1 MNQTGNSK
9 EAHAVSGA
17 GEPDAK
23 TRIIVLGGG
32 FGGASRARHLEK
44 LRARPY
50 SLSSNSPAAPTLA
63 RPAFTTGVIA
73 RSPATFLKECT

>member
-32 FGGASRARHLEK
+32 FGGPPGRAT
-44 LRARPY
+44 LR
-50 SLSSNSPAAPTLA
+50 SSERVRT
-63 RPAFTTGVIA
+63 V
-73 RSPATFLKECT
+73 

>member
-9 EAHAVSGA
+9 EAHAVSGG

-23 TRIIVLGGG
+23 TQIIVLGGG
-32 FGGASRARHLEK
+32 FGGASRARHPGK

-50 SLSSNSPAAPTLA
+50 SLSSNSPAAPTRE
-63 RPAFTTGVIA
+63 RPASTTGAIA
-73 RSPATFLKECT
+73 RSPATIFNAYT

>member
-32 FGGASRARHLEK
+32 FGGASR
-44 LRARPY
+44 RATWR
-50 SLSSNSPAAPTLA
+50 SSKRIRT
-63 RPAFTTGVIA
+63 V
-73 RSPATFLKECT
+73 